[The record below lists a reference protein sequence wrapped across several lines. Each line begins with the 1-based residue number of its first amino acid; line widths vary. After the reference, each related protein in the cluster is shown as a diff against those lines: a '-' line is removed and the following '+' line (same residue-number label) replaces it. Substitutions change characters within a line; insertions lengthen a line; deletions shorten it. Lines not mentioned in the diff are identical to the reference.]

1 MRKWIVCVAALLV
14 SACGGETY
22 PVAPTEAFLTLSNIG
37 NPPGTSILPGGLSPV
52 NVSFESVPADNS
64 VQWKFTHDG
73 DDIGR
78 IVATVTPDGDAAS
91 NIRVGYMDGSA
102 PDDKW
107 RNGQARGLIRDQVQR
122 LFVEHVDAT
131 FEKREFNQGL
141 KNDVVMQVSA
151 ASMGALMND
160 VSASLDAHIKKE
172 KEAKN
177 QAANSSYASTKPTT
191 DLSKYNN

>member
-1 MRKWIVCVAALLV
+1 MRKLIVCVAALLV

-22 PVAPTEAFLTLSNIG
+22 QVAPTEAFLTLSNIG
-37 NPPGTSILPGGLSPV
+37 NPPGTSTLPGGLSAM

-73 DDIGR
+73 DDVGR
-78 IVATVTPDGDAAS
+78 IFAVVTPDGDAAS

-107 RNGQARGLIRDQVQR
+107 RNGQARRLIRDQLQR

-141 KNDVVMQVSA
+141 KNDVVMQVTT
-151 ASMGALMND
+151 ASMGAIMKD
-160 VSASLDAHIKKE
+160 VSASLDAHVKRE

-177 QAANSSYASTKPTT
+177 QSNANPYTATKPST
-191 DLSKYNN
+191 DLSKYN

>member
-1 MRKWIVCVAALLV
+1 MRKLMIGMAALLV

-37 NPPGTSILPGGLSPV
+37 NPPGTSMLPGALSPV

-78 IVATVTPDGDAAS
+78 IFAVVTPDGDAAS

-107 RNGQARGLIRDQVQR
+107 RNGQARRLIRDQVQR

-131 FEKREFNQGL
+131 FEKRPFNDGL
-141 KNDVVMQVSA
+141 SKDVTLQVTS

-160 VSASLDAHIKKE
+160 VSASMDAHIKKE

-177 QAANSSYASTKPTT
+177 QSNANPYTATKPAT
-191 DLSKYNN
+191 DLSKYN

>member
-1 MRKWIVCVAALLV
+1 MRKFAICMAALLV

-37 NPPGTSILPGGLSPV
+37 NPPGTSVLPGGLSAM

-78 IVATVTPDGDAAS
+78 IIAQVTPDGDAAS
-91 NIRVGYMDGSA
+91 NIRVAYVDGSA
-102 PDDKW
+102 PDEKW
-107 RNGQARGLIRDQVQR
+107 RNGQARRLIRDQLQR

-131 FEKREFNQGL
+131 FEKRDFNQGL
-141 KNDVVMQVSA
+141 KNDVVMQVTT
-151 ASMGALMND
+151 ASMSAIMND
-160 VSASLDAHIKKE
+160 VSASMDAHIKKE

-177 QAANSSYASTKPTT
+177 QSNASPYAATKPST
-191 DLSKYNN
+191 DLSKYN

>member
-1 MRKWIVCVAALLV
+1 MRKVIICVAALLV

-22 PVAPTEAFLTLSNIG
+22 PVAATDAFLTLSSIG
-37 NPPGTSILPGGLSPV
+37 NPPGTSVLPGGLSAM

-64 VQWKFTHDG
+64 VVWKFTHDG
-73 DDIGR
+73 DDVGR
-78 IVATVTPDGDAAS
+78 IVATVTPDGDSAS

-107 RNGQARGLIRDQVQR
+107 RNGQARRLIRDQLQR

-131 FEKREFNQGL
+131 FEKREFSQSL
-141 KNDVVMQVSA
+141 KNDVVAQVTT
-151 ASMGALMND
+151 ASIGAVMND
-160 VSASLDAHIKKE
+160 VSASMDAHIKKE

-177 QAANSSYASTKPTT
+177 QSNANPYTATKPAT